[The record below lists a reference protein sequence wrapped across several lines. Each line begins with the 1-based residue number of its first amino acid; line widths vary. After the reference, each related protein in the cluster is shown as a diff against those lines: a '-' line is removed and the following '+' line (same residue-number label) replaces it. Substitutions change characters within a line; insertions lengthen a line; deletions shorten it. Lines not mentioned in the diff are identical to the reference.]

1 MPPALALPARIDAAC
16 AGAASEGVRSAGPVG
31 WARPW
36 RAGSGATAAAAMV
49 RTVGLEP

>member
-16 AGAASEGVRSAGPVG
+16 AGAASEGVRCAGPVG
-31 WARPW
+31 CARPW
-36 RAGSGATAAAAMV
+36 RAAPDATHAGAMV